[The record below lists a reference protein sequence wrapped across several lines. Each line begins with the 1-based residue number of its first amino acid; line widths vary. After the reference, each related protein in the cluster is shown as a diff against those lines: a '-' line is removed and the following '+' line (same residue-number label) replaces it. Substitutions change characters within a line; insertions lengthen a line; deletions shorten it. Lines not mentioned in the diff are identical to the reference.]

1 MTPAVLDELAQAF
14 DLTEADIDEKA
25 ERLVREVKLYAD
37 RWKSSGWIES
47 EAESWR
53 FLRFIARQN
62 HIELPPKKSIEQTLN
77 RLTDPRWWRGQL
89 RKGFRAVERREVAR
103 GAVHCKASA
112 YVSPKALQR
121 HKRNQ
126 RRLTELLSSLEVLNV
141 NTGEVTPL
149 EDIVAKSQA
158 NPSNRRK
165 ALMARIAGVD
175 RHWKGKGR
183 DALMVTITC
192 PSRMHPRRFKTG
204 APNGRFDGTEP
215 RRAQAHL
222 NKVWRGAMRQLAYQ
236 GIDVSGLRTVEPH
249 HDSCPHWHVLM
260 FVAPEHTEAMLSTLS
275 AHAMADSPDEK
286 GAAEHR
292 FNVERI
298 DPAVG
303 SAVGYVAK
311 YVSKALDGEGLDGDT
326 ESAGGGKSTAVSV
339 SAWAR
344 LWGIRQFQFFGLPP
358 ITPTRELYRLK
369 GQNLG
374 SAALNEASEACQAK
388 DYAAYLGVVEK
399 HDIKTRQLYEQ
410 RPSSRYAEEITK
422 AIRGLWASAIDTPV
436 AVSVTTRT
444 ETFCIQP
451 RPKKHDDA
459 STSAPWTRLNNCA
472 TPKKSTGYVSAANEQ
487 SDSPPDWYREA
498 GRRRPPITAGPAFA
512 VA

>member
-1 MTPAVLDELAQAF
+1 MTPVILDELAQAF
-14 DLTEADIDEKA
+14 DLTEADIEEKA
-25 ERLVREVKLYAD
+25 ERLVREVKLHAD

-47 EAESWR
+47 EAETWR
-53 FLRFIARQN
+53 FLRCIARQN
-62 HIELPPKKSIEQTLN
+62 SIDLPPKKSIDQTLN

-121 HKRNQ
+121 RERNQ
-126 RRLTELLSSLEVLNV
+126 RRLADLIASLELLNV
-141 NTGEVTPL
+141 GTGEVMPL
-149 EDIVAKSQA
+149 EEIVAKSQA
-158 NPSNRRK
+158 NPANRRM
-165 ALMARIAGVD
+165 ALMARVAGVD
-175 RHWKGKGR
+175 RYSKARGH
-183 DALMVTITC
+183 DALLVTITC
-192 PSRMHPRRFKTG
+192 PSRMHPRSFTTG
-204 APNGRFDGTEP
+204 APNGKFDGTDP
-215 RRAQAHL
+215 RQAQAHL
-222 NKVWRGAMRQLAYQ
+222 TRVWSGAMRRLAHQ
-236 GIDVSGLRTVEPH
+236 GIEAYGLRTVEPH
-249 HDSCPHWHVLM
+249 HDACPHWHVLM
-260 FVAPEHTEAMLSTLS
+260 FTAPEHTEAMLNTLR
-275 AHAMADSPDEK
+275 AYAMADSPNEK

-292 FNVERI
+292 FKVVRI

-326 ESAGGGKSTAVSV
+326 ESAGDGKSTAVRV
-339 SAWAR
+339 TAWAR

-358 ITPTRELYRLK
+358 ITPTRELYRVK
-369 GQNLG
+369 GQDLG
-374 SAALNEASEACQAK
+374 SAALNEAREACEAK

-399 HDIKTRQLYEQ
+399 HDIKMRQLYEH

-422 AIRGLWASAIDTPV
+422 AIRGLKASAIDTPV
-436 AVSVTTRT
+436 VVFLTTRT

-451 RPKKHDDA
+451 KPKKHDDA
-459 STSAPWTRLNNCA
+459 ATSAPWTRFNNCA
-472 TPKKSTGYVSAANEQ
+472 TPDKSTGYVNAANEQ

-498 GRRRPPITAGPAFA
+498 GRRRPPITVGPAFA